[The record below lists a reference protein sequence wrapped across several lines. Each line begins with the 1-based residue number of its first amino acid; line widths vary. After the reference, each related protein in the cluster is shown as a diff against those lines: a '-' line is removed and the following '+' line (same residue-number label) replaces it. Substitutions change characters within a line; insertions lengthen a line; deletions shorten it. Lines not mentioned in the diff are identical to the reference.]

1 MSWDLDEPEAIE
13 LAEEYMAAM
22 PSPRDDVW
30 VITRVEERDWGWVI
44 SWLNKRYADGSRE
57 ATDTYAGGGPFL
69 IDRETGRVAICGS
82 AHDKEHYIERW
93 RRGEYPD
100 PPRPS

>member
-1 MSWDLDEPEAIE
+1 VSWDLDEGEAIE

-22 PSPRDDVW
+22 PPPTDDEW

-44 SWLNKRYADGSRE
+44 WWLNRRAAEGSRE
-57 ATDTYAGGGPFL
+57 MKDMYAGGGPFL
-69 IDRETGRVAICGS
+69 VDRQTGRAAICGS
-82 AHDKEHYIERW
+82 AHGADCYIDLW

-100 PPRPS
+100 TPRPA